1 MMSFVQHL
9 FEYQFLSRA
18 MLTAIL
24 VGIVC
29 GVVGCIIILRG
40 LSLMGDAMSHAVL
53 PGVALSFLFN
63 IPMFFG
69 ALITGMLSSVLIGYI
84 SDRSKTKKD
93 AAIGITFTA
102 FLASGIIL
110 ISVIHSATDLYHIL
124 FGNILA
130 ITQSAFYTTLFV
142 SIIVVSLIV
151 ILYRPLK
158 VSTLDP
164 VFSRMSGLN
173 TTMLHYFVMLLL
185 ALVIVASVQTVGVI
199 LVVALLVTPASTA
212 YLITNKLSTMMM
224 TSCLFSVIS
233 ATVGIYLSFIFNL
246 PSGAVIVLIA
256 TLLYVATFIIAKFI
270 QSNHK
275 GAYQTT

>member
-1 MMSFVQHL
+1 MSFIQHL

-18 MLTAIL
+18 MITAIL

-29 GVVGCIIILRG
+29 GVVGCLIVLRG

-63 IPMFFG
+63 IPMFIG
-69 ALITGMLSSVLIGYI
+69 ALITGMLSSTIIGYI
-84 SDRSKTKKD
+84 SDKSKTKKD

-102 FLASGIIL
+102 FLALGIIL
-110 ISVIHSATDLYHIL
+110 ISLIHSATDLYHIL

-130 ITQSAFYTTLFV
+130 ITQSAFYTALVV
-142 SIIVVSLIV
+142 SIIVLSLII
-151 ILYRPLK
+151 ILFRPLK
-158 VSTLDP
+158 MSTFDP

-173 TTMLHYFVMLLL
+173 TTFMHYFVMLLL

-199 LVVALLVTPASTA
+199 LVVALLITPASTA
-212 YLITNKLSTMMM
+212 YLITKRLSTMMLV
-224 TSCLFSVIS
+224 SSLFSVIS
-233 ATVGIYLSFIFNL
+233 STIGIYVSFILNL

-256 TLLYVATFIIAKFI
+256 AILYALVFALTKFNNI
-270 QSNHK
+270 SHK
-275 GAYQTT
+275 GAYQKS